1 MMKIR
6 SYEFNWMCCDAHFL
20 NFCSTG
26 AHAGTISFNEYCFR
40 FGRRYQIEHNR
51 RRRNGISVALI
62 AVWVPRWFPGV
73 YRYSVMYLHYSGHIE
88 LILQG
93 STSNKQTSV
102 ESERLQKD
110 TFVCETLLLLSK
122 L

>member
-88 LILQG
+88 LILLKVPLPTNRPWRARG
-93 STSNKQTSV
+93 S
-102 ESERLQKD
+102 RR
-110 TFVCETLLLLSK
+110 TLLFVNAAFA
-122 L
+122 